1 MHTCSTS
8 TSPPSLVQK
17 VWWRDGLDL
26 QRDGAVQVVES
37 FCSRASP
44 TRSREGERER
54 RAAGRLG
61 GGGRRERRQAGRL
74 GRGRR
79 CGGRG
84 RPQPSLYR
92 GVGARPNPSPKPR
105 SAAKGG

>member
-8 TSPPSLVQK
+8 TSPPSLVHQ
-17 VWWRDGLDL
+17 VWWRDVLDL

-61 GGGRRERRQAGRL
+61 LEG
-74 GRGRR
+74 R
-79 CGGRG
+79 CGGWCAPTPLYIEG
-84 RPQPSLYR
+84 WAAAPCPS
-92 GVGARPNPSPKPR
+92 SKPR
-105 SAAKGG
+105 AGGKRGGV